1 MARRNC
7 IINSNIRMMLLYAHV
22 TEDNVRDEADREAI
36 REAMPFDLTS
46 DRDAPA
52 QNVVPFTKAS

>member
-1 MARRNC
+1 MGLMGQKDMRTTL
-7 IINSNIRMMLLYAHV
+7 IYAHV
-22 TEDNVRDEADREAI
+22 IEDRERDEKDRKVIAK
-36 REAMPFDLTS
+36 AMPFNLTP